1 MGGDH
6 TMLQTSG
13 EAPAVTAEPAVAA
26 AVEDWRDW
34 LAHERRA
41 SPHTRAA
48 YGRDLARFLSFLTG
62 HLGFPPGLQD
72 LEGLTQADFRGFLAR
87 RRADGLSSASL
98 ARAIASL
105 RGFFRF
111 LDRAGLVRNT
121 AIAGVRTPKVPHSIP
136 KALSAEEALEAVDA
150 AAEISPV
157 PWIALRDVAFFT
169 LLYGCG
175 LRIGEAIA
183 LARGQAPARG
193 ASLVVTGKGDKQRI
207 VPVLEVVA
215 DTVRAYLEACPYPL
229 GDHDPLFVGAR
240 GKRLNPGVMQRQ
252 MRRLRARLGLPET
265 ASPHALR
272 HSFATHLLSGGGD
285 LRTIQEL
292 LGHASLSST
301 QRYTEVDAER
311 LMTVHREAHPRS
323 RD

>member
-1 MGGDH
+1 MGGNPNI
-6 TMLQTSG
+6 LQNEG
-13 EAPAVTAEPAVAA
+13 PAVTAEPAVAA
-26 AVEDWRDW
+26 AVQDWRDW

-41 SPHTRAA
+41 SSHTTAA
-48 YGRDLARFLSFLTG
+48 YGRDLARFFRFLTG

-87 RRADGLSSASL
+87 RRADGLSSASV
-98 ARAIASL
+98 ARALAAL

-111 LDRAGLVRNT
+111 LARAGLVRNS
-121 AIAGVRTPKVPHSIP
+121 AIAGVRTPKVPRPVP
-136 KALSAEEALEAVDA
+136 KALSAEEALDAVDA
-150 AAEISPV
+150 AAEVSPV
-157 PWIALRDVAFFT
+157 PWIAARDVAFFT

-183 LARGQAPARG
+183 LEKGQAPTGG
-193 ASLVVTGKGDKQRI
+193 ASMVVTGKGDKQRI

-215 DTVRAYLEACPYPL
+215 DAVRVYLEACPYPL
-229 GDHDPLFVGAR
+229 GDTDPLFVGAR

-252 MRRLRARLGLPET
+252 MRRLRMRLGLPET

-292 LGHASLSST
+292 LGHASLSAT
-301 QRYTEVDAER
+301 QRYTEVDAGR
-311 LMTVHREAHPRS
+311 LMAVHRGAHPRS

>member
-1 MGGDH
+1 MGSEH
-6 TMLQTSG
+6 NMLQS
-13 EAPAVTAEPAVAA
+13 EAPAVTAEPAVAGA
-26 AVEDWRDW
+26 IAEWGHW

-48 YGRDLARFLSFLTG
+48 YGRDLARFLGFLTG

-72 LEGLTQADFRGFLAR
+72 LDGLTLADFRGFLAQR
-87 RRADGLSSASL
+87 RDDGLSSASL
-98 ARAIASL
+98 ARSLASL
-105 RGFFRF
+105 RAFFRF
-111 LDRAGLVRNT
+111 LERAGLVRNS
-121 AIAGVRTPKVPHSIP
+121 AITGVRTPKVPHSIP
-136 KALSAEEALEAVDA
+136 KALSADEALDTVDA
-150 AAEISPV
+150 AAGISPV
-157 PWIALRDVAFFT
+157 PWIAARDVAFFT

-183 LARGQAPARG
+183 LDRGQAPTNA
-193 ASLVVTGKGDKQRI
+193 APLVVTGKGDKQRI
-207 VPVLEVVA
+207 VPVLTVVA
-215 DTVRAYLEACPYPL
+215 DAVAAYLEACPYPL
-229 GDHDPLFVGAR
+229 GDTGPLFVGAR

-252 MRRLRARLGLPET
+252 MRRLRGRLGLPET

-292 LGHASLSST
+292 LGHASLTAT
-301 QRYTEVDAER
+301 QRYTEVDAGR
-311 LMTVHREAHPRS
+311 LIAVHREAHPRS

>member
-1 MGGDH
+1 MGGKPN
-6 TMLQTSG
+6 MLNDPG
-13 EAPAVTAEPAVAA
+13 EAPAVTAEPAVAR

-72 LEGLTQADFRGFLAR
+72 LDGLTQADFRGFLAR
-87 RRADGLSSASL
+87 RRTDGLSRASMARGL
-98 ARAIASL
+98 AAL

-111 LDRAGLVRNT
+111 LERAGLVRNT
-121 AIAGVRTPKVPHSIP
+121 AIAGVRTPKVPRPVP
-136 KALSAEEALEAVDA
+136 KALSADEALEAVDA
-150 AAEISPV
+150 AAEMSPV
-157 PWIALRDVAFFT
+157 PWIAARDVAFFT

-183 LARGQAPARG
+183 LDRGQAPVGG
-193 ASLVVTGKGDKQRI
+193 AALVVTGKGDKQRI
-207 VPVLEVVA
+207 VPVLSIVA
-215 DTVRAYLEACPYPL
+215 DAVDAYLEACPYPL
-229 GDHDPLFVGAR
+229 GDTGPLFVGAR

-272 HSFATHLLSGGGD
+272 HSFATHLLAGGGD

-292 LGHASLSST
+292 LGHASLSAT
-301 QRYTEVDAER
+301 QRYTEVDAAR
-311 LMTVHREAHPRS
+311 LMAVHNEAHPRS
-323 RD
+323 RE

>member
-1 MGGDH
+1 MGGDPN
-6 TMLQTSG
+6 MLQSK
-13 EAPAVTAEPAVAA
+13 APAATAEPAVAQA
-26 AVEDWRDW
+26 IEDWRDW

-41 SPHTRAA
+41 SPHTTAA
-48 YGRDLARFLSFLTG
+48 YGRDLARFFRFLAG
-62 HLGFPPGLQD
+62 HLGYPPGLQD

-87 RRADGLSSASL
+87 RRADGLSSASV
-98 ARAIASL
+98 ARALAAL

-111 LDRAGLVRNT
+111 LERGGLVRNT
-121 AIAGVRTPKVPHSIP
+121 AITGVRTPKVPRPVP
-136 KALSAEEALEAVDA
+136 KALSAEEALDAVDA
-150 AAEISPV
+150 AAGMSPV
-157 PWIALRDVAFFT
+157 PWIAARDVAFFT

-175 LRIGEAIA
+175 LRIGEAIS
-183 LARGQAPARG
+183 LEKGQAPSGDAP
-193 ASLVVTGKGDKQRI
+193 LVVTGKGDKQRI

-215 DTVRAYLEACPYPL
+215 DAVRAYLEACPYPL
-229 GDHDPLFVGAR
+229 GDTDPLFVGAR

-252 MRRLRARLGLPET
+252 MRRLRVPLGLPET

-292 LGHASLSST
+292 LGHASLSAT
-301 QRYTEVDAER
+301 QRYTEVDADR
-311 LMTVHREAHPRS
+311 LMAVHRGAHPRS